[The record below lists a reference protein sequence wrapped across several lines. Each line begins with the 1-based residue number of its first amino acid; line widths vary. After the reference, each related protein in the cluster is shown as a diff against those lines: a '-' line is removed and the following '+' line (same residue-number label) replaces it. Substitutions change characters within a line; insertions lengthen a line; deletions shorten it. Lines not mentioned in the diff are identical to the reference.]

1 MDAPQDYSNLM
12 ATPFSN
18 TEDSYVFSYMNGLS
32 PIKPDKPV
40 QQNQALSSTI
50 FCSPPS
56 VFTSPHVS
64 YRKEHGILHS
74 HAPFLDSPKPT
85 VSFERGLQIS
95 SGEEAVSYTD
105 LAHRDSSELQ
115 ESTDQG
121 NALVEQLSRKCT
133 LDMPQGSMYD
143 CGSPS
148 SDETISSIVRGLFAP
163 VSENNERPGCDWE
176 GLTPNETGTLEGLT
190 QKSLGPIIR
199 PGFFMPPLPQNSFRN
214 SHTVDS
220 QYQSIVKTATETEQ
234 RQDNIFNLAVMASN
248 LNERMDNEPFFA
260 ADHRMPNNSS
270 TSQCLKCSVP
280 NNKWFIPTTVNVNSH
295 MHILPGTQSHLDVPP
310 PLKDSSIMNNR
321 WPPTRQISP
330 SNSSPSLHV
339 STSQQLDQISPMYR
353 MPQRDLHAQNGWTQ
367 PALDYSQPT
376 ALFIGEGYNR
386 NSSNRK
392 RRKSEPA
399 KEGEGCKHCKCK
411 VSNCLKL
418 YCECFASRVYCV
430 GSCSCRNCFNKPIHE
445 EIVLK
450 TRKDIESRNPLAF
463 APKVVITNAGSLPE
477 TGADPNKTPAS
488 TRHRR
493 GCNCKKSGCQKK
505 YCECYQ
511 NGVGCSIRCRCGGCM
526 NEYGRNYGSSELRI
540 ETETGTNESCEM
552 VMAEKASQINETLK
566 GNPNS
571 AAPSPTSAGS
581 RRSRA
586 PLRGS
591 SRRRQPSNLITPAA
605 SRFHASLLN
614 FEYNLQS
621 NPELEIPEILQVGDG
636 SPVPCMNNTSNSPP
650 FTSFNP
656 RQ

>member
-133 LDMPQGSMYD
+133 LDMPKGSMYD

-248 LNERMDNEPFFA
+248 LNERMDNEMA
-260 ADHRMPNNSS
+260 THKTN
-270 TSQCLKCSVP
+270 
-280 NNKWFIPTTVNVNSH
+280 
-295 MHILPGTQSHLDVPP
+295 QSIQL
-310 PLKDSSIMNNR
+310 
-321 WPPTRQISP
+321 ISF
-330 SNSSPSLHV
+330 LHV

-650 FTSFNP
+650 FPSFNP